1 MPNPIGC
8 HGLVW
13 TDQFDPDSLDQVARR
28 TAAAGFDLL
37 EIPFMDPWGFD
48 GAGARKILDA
58 HGLACVLS
66 VGHDHGSDP
75 TGDAGEAAAAERLL
89 DHAVEVA
96 SDMGASQIVGVLYSK
111 LRRYPLALTTSAR
124 LQSQEILARVA
135 ERAKSHGVQLSLE
148 IVNRYETNVIN
159 TLADT
164 ASYIAGTGSDNIKMH
179 IDSFHMNIEE
189 ADLYTPVVQYKDL
202 VGYVHVSEN
211 TRGYLGS
218 GGVAFDQLFRALA
231 EIGYAGPVTLETF
244 SPDLLQPEFAGLL
257 ALWRPFYKDPD
268 DLGSHAVEFI
278 RNKLRAAQTVAEAAR
293 R

>member
-1 MPNPIGC
+1 MRNPIGC

-13 TDQFDPDSLDQVARR
+13 TDQFDLGSLDQVARR

-37 EIPFMDPWGFD
+37 EIPFMDPWAFD
-48 GAGARKILDA
+48 GTSARKIIDA
-58 HGLACVLS
+58 YGLSPVLS

-75 TGDAGEAAAAERLL
+75 TGDAEEAVAAERLL
-89 DHAVEVA
+89 QHAVEVA
-96 SDMGASQIVGVLYSK
+96 TDLGVSQIVGVLYSK
-111 LRRYPLALTTSAR
+111 LQRYPLAVTPSR
-124 LQSQEILARVA
+124 RRQSQEILARVA
-135 ERAKSHGVQLSLE
+135 ERAKNHTIQLALE

-164 ASYIAGTGSDNIKMH
+164 ASYIAETGSDNIKMH

-189 ADLYTPVVQYKDL
+189 ADMYSPVVKYGDL

-231 EIGYAGPVTLETF
+231 HISYPGPVTFETF
-244 SPDLLQPEFAGLL
+244 SPDLL
-257 ALWRPFYKDPD
+257 
-268 DLGSHAVEFI
+268 
-278 RNKLRAAQTVAEAAR
+278 AR
-293 R
+293 RCLRPSSLAVLPA